1 MKKICRLQKMII
13 LLCLVLLS
21 CNPVARADFDSP
33 VETYVLSGY
42 EIFIGID
49 YRGTRYG
56 TLFTG
61 ILKSQDNQNVGYWN
75 VCIHHTWTE
84 NIEVCNRW
92 NDIKYFCMTIH
103 FTDGRHAGKTVI
115 LTMRDTI
122 SYPDVHWIGNY
133 AGTPCEIGG
142 FNCEACGIDTT
153 MSACSEGDYADIAAI
168 EEIRLSTGRKST
180 LKVKNAR
187 IRDGR
192 LCHYFPYI
200 PRVSGFLEW
209 DLNE

>member
-1 MKKICRLQKMII
+1 RPLLFDLPFGGVYGKSHQVVHALLLTGVFTPCWEQMSGYILCRRYHFIYPILRKDVTMKKICRLQKMII

-84 NIEVCNRW
+84 NIEVCN
-92 NDIKYFCMTIH
+92 
-103 FTDGRHAGKTVI
+103 
-115 LTMRDTI
+115 
-122 SYPDVHWIGNY
+122 
-133 AGTPCEIGG
+133 
-142 FNCEACGIDTT
+142 
-153 MSACSEGDYADIAAI
+153 
-168 EEIRLSTGRKST
+168 
-180 LKVKNAR
+180 
-187 IRDGR
+187 
-192 LCHYFPYI
+192 
-200 PRVSGFLEW
+200 
-209 DLNE
+209 